1 MKNFI
6 LATLDTSNEE
16 LNKKSKFFKD
26 VFLAF

>member
-6 LATLDTSNEE
+6 LGTLDTSNKE
-16 LNKKSKFFKD
+16 LNKKIKFFKD